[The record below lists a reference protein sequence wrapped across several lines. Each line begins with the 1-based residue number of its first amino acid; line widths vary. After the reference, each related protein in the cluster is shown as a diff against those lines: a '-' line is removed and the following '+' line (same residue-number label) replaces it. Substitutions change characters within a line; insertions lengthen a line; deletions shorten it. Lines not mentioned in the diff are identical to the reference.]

1 MPLFK
6 KRFNSRSYP
15 VIAVLTVLCILW
27 FNAVAGAESIT
38 YRGVIEDTIHASAA
52 LKVKEQDVKI
62 AHASYRQV
70 FAGLYPEL
78 TLAGRLER
86 YENLDK
92 DTQDIQSVN
101 SEVVG
106 GESSWRSLA
115 YLSGQYEISSWY
127 KKRYEASYYQKLRD
141 AALFDCT
148 TESKK
153 LAKDMTDLFGR
164 LAEGKVRLK
173 YGEQIVKALQ
183 DLVDLRNQ
191 ALAGGE
197 ASQEEVVKAES
208 DLESARKEQA
218 TLMKAF
224 RENLDA
230 LNSYTAKTFTATDEF
245 EILTAETDG
254 EVAEPA
260 AHQIEDTP
268 ELKARRKELEALQL
282 KAKSTF
288 NNYLPDVSMY
298 GRYDY
303 YGSDTDNMDN
313 ALKDIR
319 ESGYNA
325 GILISLPIFD
335 GGARKWE
342 RVKTSEEIK
351 KQEESIKATIEER
364 KRELRTAYTGYTE
377 LSRALRHYRK
387 LAEQY
392 EKLRVISG
400 KAAVLGQRGRADL
413 LELEKDYL
421 QIVRD
426 MRVTETTL
434 GVYQKRLAIESD
446 YGSFMREFYG
456 NWSCQY

>member
-1 MPLFK
+1 M
-6 KRFNSRSYP
+6 RFHLA
-15 VIAVLTVLCILW
+15 IMALTVFSSVFCSTI
-27 FNAVAGAESIT
+27 AGAEEIT
-38 YRGVIEDTIHASAA
+38 YRDVIEIAIHASAG

-62 AHASYRQV
+62 AHAAYRQV

-78 TLAGRLER
+78 TLTGRLER
-86 YENLDK
+86 YENLDQ

-106 GESSWRSLA
+106 GQTSWRSLA
-115 YLSGQYEISSWY
+115 YLSGQYDISSWY
-127 KKRYEASYYQKLRD
+127 KKRYEASYYEKLRD
-141 AALFDCT
+141 AMVFDCT

-153 LAKDMTDLFGR
+153 LARDVTDLFGR
-164 LAEGKVRLK
+164 LAEGKARLK
-173 YGEQIVKALQ
+173 YGEEIVKALQ
-183 DLVDLRNQ
+183 GLVALRNE
-191 ALAGGE
+191 ALTGGE
-197 ASQEEVVKAES
+197 ASQEDVVKAES
-208 DLESARKEQA
+208 DLEGAEREQA
-218 TLMKAF
+218 TLMKEF
-224 RENLDA
+224 RENLEA
-230 LNSYTAKTFTATDEF
+230 LNSYTAKSYAVTDEI
-245 EILTAETDG
+245 ENLSVETDH

-260 AHQIEDTP
+260 AHQIEETP

-303 YGSDTDNMDN
+303 YGSDTDSMDN
-313 ALKDIR
+313 ALKEIR
-319 ESGYNA
+319 ESGYSA
-325 GILISLPIFD
+325 GILVSLPVFD

-342 RVKTSEEIK
+342 RAKTREEIK
-351 KQEESIKATIEER
+351 KQEESIKATMEER
-364 KRELRTAYTGYTE
+364 KRELRTAYSGYME
-377 LSRALRHYRK
+377 LSRALTHYRK

-400 KAAVLGQRGRADL
+400 KAAALGQRSRADL

-421 QIVRD
+421 QIMRD
-426 MRVTETTL
+426 LKVTEITM